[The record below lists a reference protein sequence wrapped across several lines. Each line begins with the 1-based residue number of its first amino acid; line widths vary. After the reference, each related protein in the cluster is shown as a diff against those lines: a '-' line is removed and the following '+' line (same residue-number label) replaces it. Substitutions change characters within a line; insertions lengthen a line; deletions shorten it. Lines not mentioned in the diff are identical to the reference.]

1 MKGEEQKMCH
11 GHVELSGLFAYTII
25 YLYIY
30 RFQKSP
36 FHPLK
41 KQRSVPCVAPHD
53 VVAMLID
60 YKLAPTAADAL
71 RYSEWLEGTTA
82 AEGKPSAKCKS
93 QPLFMYG
100 DDAQYT
106 DYADKLVGVYCGCFL
121 VFMKFCFSTCLN
133 YYYIYI
139 YISIYRCI

>member
-25 YLYIY
+25 YIYIY

-71 RYSEWLEGTTA
+71 RYWEWLEGTTA

-133 YYYIYI
+133 YIIYI